1 MKGGIKIFKSFLEE
15 EESKIQAMADRSVN
29 ERMRILH
36 ELQKIAFPETFD
48 PITGKRKPLEKRITI
63 TKRGSL

>member
-1 MKGGIKIFKSFLEE
+1 MKRELKIFKSFSEE
-15 EESKIQAMADRSVN
+15 EESKIQAMADRSIN

-48 PITGKRKPLEKRITI
+48 PITGKRKPLERKITI
-63 TKRGSL
+63 NKRGF